1 MDIKKSKE
9 LVISTISE
17 VLKNKGEVSEDT
29 HLIGEKSQLDSMNL
43 VEICLILED
52 LADEHVLAILNKY
65 LEARTF
71 TTNSDRSMPNK
82 YYEIKIETLR
92 RGLID
97 RWRLMH

>member
-43 VEICLILED
+43 VEICLILAD
-52 LADEHVLAILNKY
+52 LADEHGFEFNWTFEAGMSKFRSVTTLA
-65 LEARTF
+65 EEFA
-71 TTNSDRSMPNK
+71 SQS
-82 YYEIKIETLR
+82 ET
-92 RGLID
+92 
-97 RWRLMH
+97 